1 MVSPEKMRHIRS
13 FVRREGRMTTS
24 QQRAL
29 DRLWPQ
35 FGVEPGTPID
45 PTALFGRTAPTH
57 LEIGFGMGHALF
69 ELATQHPE
77 EDYIGIEVHRPG
89 VGRLLDEVEKNG
101 IQNIRLIK
109 HDAIEALQ
117 QIPENSLDSVML
129 FFPDPWHKKRHHKR
143 RIVQANFVQSLFERL
158 KPGGLFHLAT
168 DWEEYAEWMMEV
180 VSQHSGLTNRAG
192 TGKFSPR
199 PDSRP
204 VTKFEKRGIRLGH
217 GVWDLLFEKL
227 PG

>member
-1 MVSPEKMRHIRS
+1 MRHIRS
-13 FVRREGRMTTS
+13 FVRREGRMTPS
-24 QQRAL
+24 QLRAL
-29 DRLWPQ
+29 EQLWPQ
-35 FGVEPGTPID
+35 FGID
-45 PTALFGRTAPTH
+45 PENTIDPQQRFGRSAPLH

-69 ELATQHPE
+69 ELATQHP
-77 EDYIGIEVHRPG
+77 DQDFIGIEVHRPG
-89 VGRLLDEVEKNG
+89 VGRLLDEIDKSG
-101 IQNIRLIK
+101 INNIRLLK
-109 HDAIEALQ
+109 HDAIEVLRQ

-143 RIVQANFVQSLFERL
+143 RIVQPDFVEMIHQRL

-180 VSQHSGLTNRAG
+180 VSQHPGLTNRAG
-192 TGKFSPR
+192 AGAFSPR

-217 GVWDLLFEKL
+217 GVWDLLFEKR
-227 PG
+227 PS